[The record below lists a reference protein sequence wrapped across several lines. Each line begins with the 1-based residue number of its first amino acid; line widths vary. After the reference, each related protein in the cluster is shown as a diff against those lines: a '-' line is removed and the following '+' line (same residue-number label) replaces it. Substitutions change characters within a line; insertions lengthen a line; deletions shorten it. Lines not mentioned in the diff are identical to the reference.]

1 MTMTVL
7 NNLQNLNNR
16 QGVNSNSH
24 GIRSEK
30 SSSEN
35 TVDSNKTDLANG
47 SNNTQKL
54 AVSATRDQITNEKT
68 SNKTSIETAK
78 SKLEEDCVGVNEIRD
93 VVVKMHDIVQRWVS
107 GLVSEKEGDY
117 LNSQFNDLRKNMD
130 TIAKKYFGDVD
141 SKNEN
146 NINLSYTSRDSDGS
160 SKESN
165 INISFAATT
174 AGLGLDSDSINFS
187 NQQNSMESMMKIDSA
202 FKSIDHSRMEI
213 EHGMRQIDHDQ
224 QIDYDKRMNPLESLR
239 GISNANRM
247 RDIGISS
254 ETENYNI
261 LRQGSASQLAQASAS
276 QLAQANQAPAAV
288 LKLL

>member
-1 MTMTVL
+1 M
-7 NNLQNLNNR
+7 
-16 QGVNSNSH
+16 
-24 GIRSEK
+24 
-30 SSSEN
+30 
-35 TVDSNKTDLANG
+35 
-47 SNNTQKL
+47 
-54 AVSATRDQITNEKT
+54 
-68 SNKTSIETAK
+68 
-78 SKLEEDCVGVNEIRD
+78 EEDCVGVNEIRD

-174 AGLGLDSDSINFS
+174 TGLGLDSDNINFS
-187 NQQNSMESMMKIDSA
+187 NQQNAIKSRTKIDTALRSLDR
-202 FKSIDHSRMEI
+202 SIMEI
-213 EHGMRQIDHDQ
+213 EHGMI
-224 QIDYDKRMNPLESLR
+224 QIDYDAQQRNPLELLR
-239 GISNANRM
+239 GISNSNRI
-247 RDIGISS
+247 RDIDISS

-261 LRQGSASQLAQASAS
+261 LRQRSASQLAQASAS

>member
-174 AGLGLDSDSINFS
+174 TGLGLDSDNINFS
-187 NQQNSMESMMKIDSA
+187 NQQNAIKSRTKIDTALRSLDR
-202 FKSIDHSRMEI
+202 SIMEI
-213 EHGMRQIDHDQ
+213 EHGMI
-224 QIDYDKRMNPLESLR
+224 QIDYDAQQRNPLELLR
-239 GISNANRM
+239 GISNSNRI
-247 RDIGISS
+247 RDIDISS

-261 LRQGSASQLAQASAS
+261 LRQRSASQLAQASAS